1 MRKDAQRDRPVS
13 KDEIVVT
20 PDMVSAGVAELASWG
35 RGDDLANIAEA
46 VYTEMQKI
54 KPMSKILDR
63 KFGPK

>member
-35 RGDDLANIAEA
+35 RGDDLANIAERGGRA
-46 VYTEMQKI
+46 NLHSPISGIST
-54 KPMSKILDR
+54 
-63 KFGPK
+63 